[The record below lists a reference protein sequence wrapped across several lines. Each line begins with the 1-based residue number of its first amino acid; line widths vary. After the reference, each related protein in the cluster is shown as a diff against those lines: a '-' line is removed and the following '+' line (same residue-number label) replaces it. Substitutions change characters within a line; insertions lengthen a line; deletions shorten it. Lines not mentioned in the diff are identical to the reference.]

1 MHQPHKEARS
11 GSKTKCVKSVNFDRG
26 TQELNRM
33 EVYSKPAINK
43 NKGGNQAKNFKIDTA
58 STYPKKGWIYNGL
71 NLGEPYHESESDT

>member
-1 MHQPHKEARS
+1 MHQPHKEARY

-43 NKGGNQAKNFKIDTA
+43 NKGGNQAKNFKSDTA
-58 STYPKKGWIYNGL
+58 NADPEEVQTLWN
-71 NLGEPYHESESDT
+71 